1 LTGTV
6 IYLYI
11 YRLMMKVNLKISI
24 VNEDN
29 KGFMG
34 IGLVWLLRRIKKYR
48 SISRAAKD
56 LNMSYVKALKILNCL
71 EENLGRKMLIRERGG
86 REHGGARLTPFAEE
100 FIEEYD
106 RFQKDIKTYSERKF
120 DSFQQ
125 KFLTGRIV

>member
-1 LTGTV
+1 M
-6 IYLYI
+6 YI
-11 YRLMMKVNLKISI
+11 YRLLMKIKLKISI

-48 SISRAAKD
+48 SISRAARD
-56 LNMSYVKALKILNCL
+56 LNMSYVKALKILNFL
-71 EENLGRKMLIRERGG
+71 EENLGRKILVRERGG
-86 REHGGARLTPFAEE
+86 REHGGAQLTPFAED

-106 RFQKDIKTYSERKF
+106 RFQKDIKTYSEKEFSRF
-120 DSFQQ
+120 RQ